1 MKKIISSQAAS
12 LALLCVSLSFANTA
26 FATTEA
32 ARVNDKVITIEEVN
46 AKLAEATRGNPMTA
60 PSKKQI
66 LDDLIRRE
74 VAIQEARKMKLD
86 QDPGVNERLNNVLF
100 FGLVEKKLGPEFD
113 KMTISDAEAKAWYEK
128 NPEIRTSHIFVAL
141 PPEATAEEEQ
151 RASKKLSEVMS
162 EVKTGKL
169 SFAEAAQKNS
179 EDPSAAVG
187 GDLDYRM
194 KDRLDANYYKS
205 ALKLGKIGDIT
216 SPVRTS
222 FGMHLVRL
230 TGKHVWTEVD
240 RTRVKRLIL
249 EEKRQELVTRFLN
262 DLRQKAKVS
271 VNDKV
276 IKD

>member
-1 MKKIISSQAAS
+1 MKKIISTPAAS
-12 LALLCVSLSFANTA
+12 IALLCLSISFAA
-26 FATTEA
+26 SALATTEA
-32 ARVNDKVITIEEVN
+32 ARVNDKIITLEEVN
-46 AKLAEATRGNPMTA
+46 AKLAEATHANPMTA

-74 VAIQEARKMKLD
+74 VAIQEAHKMKLD
-86 QDPGVNERLNNVLF
+86 QDPAVSERMNNVLF
-100 FGLVEKKLGPEFD
+100 FGLVEKKLGPEFE
-113 KMTISDAEAKAWYEK
+113 KMTISDAEAKKWYEK

-141 PPEATAEEEQ
+141 APEATAEEEQ
-151 RASKKLSEVMS
+151 HASKKLNEVMS

-222 FGMHLVRL
+222 FGMHLIRL

-249 EEKRQELVTRFLN
+249 EDKRQELVSKYLN
-262 DLRQKAKVS
+262 DLRQKARVS

-276 IKD
+276 I